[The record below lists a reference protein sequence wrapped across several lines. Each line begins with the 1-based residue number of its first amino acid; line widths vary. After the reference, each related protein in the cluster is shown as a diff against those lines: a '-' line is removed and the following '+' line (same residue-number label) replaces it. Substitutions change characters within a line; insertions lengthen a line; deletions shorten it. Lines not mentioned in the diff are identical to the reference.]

1 LEEKAVFAPTEH
13 QFAYVGGGDGSMVLD
28 HEFVIVSFFLVEPVI
43 HLMNTFSMQ
52 LNGDLNYRLDHRRD
66 ALAAFIRAGDIS
78 SLLSHD
84 QLLREMKFNRACRL
98 RFFTEGPL
106 TFAPTYKYD
115 RNSDEYDTSEKRR
128 PPAWCDRIL
137 WRSRATSRV
146 RQLHYRRYEVNVS
159 DHRPISA
166 AFAVTIKQ
174 FDRDAREKAKVA
186 LQARWIDEQ
195 KRLLVACHRFYLAQ
209 ALL

>member
-1 LEEKAVFAPTEH
+1 
-13 QFAYVGGGDGSMVLD
+13 M
-28 HEFVIVSFFLVEPVI
+28 
-43 HLMNTFSMQ
+43 
-52 LNGDLNYRLDHRRD
+52 
-66 ALAAFIRAGDIS
+66 AFIRTGDIS
-78 SLLSHD
+78 NLLLHD

-106 TFAPTYKYD
+106 TFFPTYKYD

-128 PPAWCDRIL
+128 RPAWCDRIL

-166 AFAVTIKQ
+166 AFTITIKR
-174 FDRDAREKAKVA
+174 FDHSAREKAKAA
-186 LQARWIDEQ
+186 LQSEWVDEQ
-195 KRLLVACHRFYLAQ
+195 KRLLVACQNFYVHQ